1 VNAIRDA
8 SIDGGASNGIMA
20 QWHLFCPNLTYGNV
34 LCQSSKRSVKMT
46 KRHAPRKRL
55 SADALFRNI
64 RQSFQDVADP
74 RTGDAT
80 ITLPDALMSGLA
92 MFALKDPS
100 MLAFDQR
107 RQADE
112 KNLQMIFGM
121 DNVPC
126 DTRMR
131 EILDPVDPE
140 HLRPAFRNVFT

>member
-1 VNAIRDA
+1 
-8 SIDGGASNGIMA
+8 
-20 QWHLFCPNLTYGNV
+20 
-34 LCQSSKRSVKMT
+34 MT
-46 KRHAPRKRL
+46 KRHSPRKQL

-80 ITLPDALMSGLA
+80 VTLPDALMSGLA

-112 KNLQMIFGM
+112 KNLQMIFRM
-121 DNVPC
+121 VNIPC